1 MKPLDSALLQSAE
14 NDDVPWAVRYL
25 LPIAGL
31 ALAALVIAVAWLLT
45 L

>member
-1 MKPLDSALLQSAE
+1 MKALDNALLQRAE
-14 NDDVPWAVRYL
+14 NDDVPWAVRYV

-31 ALAALVIAVAWLLT
+31 ALAALVITVAWLLT